1 MTGTAAAEPP
11 IAQPLVEV
19 VNLRRVFRSGHR
31 FGLGRFGFG
40 QRLEC
45 RAVDGVTLT
54 INRHET
60 FGLVGESG
68 CGKSTLG
75 KLILDLLAPSDGRLL
90 FAGRAPGDWGKRAF
104 RRRAQLVFQ
113 DSLGALDPRLS
124 VLAQVREPLDI
135 HDIGPRA
142 ERNAEAARML
152 EEVGLGAAFHGRYPH
167 QLSGGQ
173 QQRAVIARA
182 LVLKPDFVVCD
193 EPVSALDVS
202 IQAQVINLLQDM
214 QARYGLT
221 YLFISHDLSVVRH
234 SADRIGV
241 MYLGRL
247 VELADGETLFE
258 RPLHP
263 YTRALIAAVPIPDPR
278 KRRAQHSLR
287 GDPPSP
293 FAPPPGCRFHTR
305 CPHAE
310 ARCRDEDPVL
320 RAVGGGHAVACH
332 LAETLAEGPA

>member
-1 MTGTAAAEPP
+1 MSAIAMAAAPD
-11 IAQPLVEV
+11 PLVEV
-19 VNLRRVFRSGHR
+19 RALERVFVTGRRLGIGRRRS
-31 FGLGRFGFG
+31 
-40 QRLEC
+40 C
-45 RAVDGVTLT
+45 RAVDDVSFT
-54 INRHET
+54 IRAKET

-75 KLILDLLAPSDGRLL
+75 KIVLRLL
-90 FAGRAPGDWGKRAF
+90 GPSAGTLSFAGRDLADWPERAL

-113 DSLGALDPRLS
+113 DSLGALDPRQAILK
-124 VLAQVREPLDI
+124 QVREPLDI
-135 HDIGPRA
+135 HDEGSEA
-142 ERNAEAARML
+142 ERRARSRDIL
-152 EEVGLGAAFHGRYPH
+152 LEVGLAEDLHDRLPH

-182 LVLKPDFVVCD
+182 LVLQPDFVVCD

-202 IQAQVINLLQDM
+202 VQAQVVNLLQDM

-247 VELADGETLFE
+247 VEVAEADRLFAQ
-258 RPLHP
+258 PLHP
-263 YTRALIAAVPIPDPR
+263 YTKALIAAVPVPDPR
-278 KRRAQHSLR
+278 RKRQKPVLR

-293 FAPPPGCRFHTR
+293 FDPPAGCRFHTR
-305 CPHAE
+305 CPHAQ
-310 ARCRDEDPVL
+310 ARCREERPVL
-320 RAVGGGHAVACH
+320 RPLATGHAVACH
-332 LAETLAEGPA
+332 FAEQFA